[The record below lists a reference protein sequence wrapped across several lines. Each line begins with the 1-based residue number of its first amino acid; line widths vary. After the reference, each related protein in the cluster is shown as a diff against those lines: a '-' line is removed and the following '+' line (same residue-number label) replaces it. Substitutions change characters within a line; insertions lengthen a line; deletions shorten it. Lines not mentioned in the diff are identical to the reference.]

1 MGPVGKVND
10 GKKVGR
16 GALGGGLWERK
27 AELKKGAG
35 PAERAAGLRVGE
47 AGGERRT
54 GLAER

>member
-1 MGPVGKVND
+1 MGKVND